1 MKGLWLV
8 ARREILVRGKSKSY
22 VIGLIASAAL
32 VVIVSLLPTFLGG
45 EDTYKVAVTGTDAK
59 VLAESVPEVGEA
71 HGMDIEVDTVD
82 DAEAAKQAIVDDE
95 ADIAVV
101 DNATVVADGEPDQG
115 LLTVVEAVHQRV
127 IAERQ
132 LIDAGADPD
141 RVASAMKVDTL
152 DTEQVNGEDN
162 TTRQVVGYFLTIIL
176 FFMVMMP
183 TMYVAMGVVEEKS
196 SRIVEILLSSL
207 RTWQLLGGKILGLGV
222 LGFLNLAVPAGV
234 GLIAATATGAID
246 YLPSG
251 MGVTIVTA
259 LGWWVLGFAFY
270 AAMAGSLSSL
280 VSRQEDV
287 SSAIGPM
294 TMLMVASYIV
304 TSIYVWDPTSTV
316 AKVLSFIP
324 PFSMLMMPV
333 RAAVDDAAAWEQVL
347 SAGLLGLAAVGMLS
361 LGATI
366 YKRSVMRIGSKV
378 KLSEIFTKSA

>member
-22 VIGLIASAAL
+22 LIGLLASAVL
-32 VVIVSLLPTFLGG
+32 VVVVSLLPTFLGG
-45 EDTYKVAVTGTDAK
+45 DDTYKIAVTGTDAP

-71 HGMDIEVDTVD
+71 HGMKIEADEVD
-82 DAEAAKQAIVDDE
+82 DAAAAKAAISDDKADIAIVD
-95 ADIAVV
+95 
-101 DNATVVADGEPDQG
+101 NKTVIADGEPDQG

-132 LIDAGADPD
+132 LVDAGADPD
-141 RVASAMKVDTL
+141 KVSDAMKVDTL
-152 DTEQVNGEDN
+152 KTEQVNGEDN
-162 TTRQVVGYFLTIIL
+162 TARQVIGYFLTIIL

-270 AAMAGSLSSL
+270 AAMAGSLGSL
-280 VSRQEDV
+280 VSRQEDIN
-287 SSAIGPM
+287 SAIGPM
-294 TMLMVASYIV
+294 TMLMVASYVV
-304 TSIYVWDPTSTV
+304 TSIYVWDPTATV
-316 AKVLSFIP
+316 SKVLSFIP

-333 RAAVDDAAAWEQVL
+333 RAAVNDAAPWEQLL
-347 SAGLLGLAAVGMLS
+347 SAAVLAAAAVGMLS
-361 LGATI
+361 IGATI

-378 KLSEIFTKSA
+378 KLTEIFTKSA